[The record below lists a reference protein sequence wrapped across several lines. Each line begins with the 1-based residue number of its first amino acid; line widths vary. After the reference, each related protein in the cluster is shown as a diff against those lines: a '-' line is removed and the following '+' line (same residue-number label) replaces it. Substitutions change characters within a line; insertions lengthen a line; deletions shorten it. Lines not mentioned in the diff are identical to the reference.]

1 MILTKKCVRHSIVFV
16 LIVFCITPV
25 ISPAFSQ
32 ESVILQLILNEENKG
47 DFFLFS
53 APDSDIWIKR
63 NELDQ
68 LGLKEGLGRDI
79 QFNGETFVS
88 LGSITGLEFSI
99 NYEDVSLVITAN
111 PQLFKEHSV
120 DISYK
125 KPYKVTY
132 TTGKSAFLNYAFIY
146 DHETVDTLLDISG
159 ELGISIGN
167 YFGMSTF
174 IYEDTEDT
182 NDFLRL
188 TTNITLDNRDK
199 LTTTT
204 FGDFSASSGTLG
216 STAVLGGINFSKNF
230 SIDPYLLK
238 FPSLD
243 LTGTL
248 ETPSE
253 LEIYLDNFLVR
264 KEKLPPG
271 EFSFSDIPATV
282 GLGAARISI
291 RDAYGREHIISKP
304 YYYTDRLLKQGLHE
318 YSYSLGAIR
327 EDFGEKSFSYGKPAF
342 LSFHNYGFSERLTVG
357 YTAEASNDLINMGQT
372 ASLLVF
378 DFGVLDSVVAVSNS
392 SEKTGLS
399 GLLGYSFQ
407 SRNINIT
414 TSLQSSS
421 KEYSNFT
428 MTPSDDKARLEFSS
442 TVGTGG
448 KKTGF
453 ITVGYTYSDFYESVT
468 TSRIDVS
475 YNKALTKQTTFFMT
489 ASETKD
495 IDTSDQ
501 IFLGLNI
508 YFGRDVSAN
517 LSLASRD
524 GSETNKV
531 GIQKSLPI
539 GPGFGY
545 KAEVENIHDDNDID
559 SDLQYQN
566 QFGLF
571 EAGFNNKVRDNG
583 YRLAFSGGT
592 GYIDNSVFFSRP
604 VKDSFAKVKINE
616 LDGVRVYYYGNEI
629 DRTDEQGEAI
639 IPNLRSFHDNRID
652 IENRDIPIN
661 YTIPSLTQ
669 YISPSYRSGA
679 LVEFNISKIQGIVGT
694 VIMVI
699 DGDKI
704 PAEFASL
711 HIRTENGIMEGLVG
725 TEGEFYLEN
734 IPSGK
739 HMAELVYKGNKCE
752 FNMII
757 PESEEMLIDL
767 GEISCMAE

>member
-1 MILTKKCVRHSIVFV
+1 MRHSIVLV
-16 LIVFCITPV
+16 LIVFCITPF
-25 ISPAFSQ
+25 IRTAFSQ

-47 DFFLFS
+47 DFFLYS
-53 APDSDIWIKR
+53 APDNDIWIKR
-63 NELDQ
+63 DELDQ

-99 NYEDVSLVITAN
+99 NYEDVSLVITAV
-111 PQLFKEHSV
+111 PQLFKAHSI
-120 DISYK
+120 DISYN

-159 ELGISIGN
+159 ELGVSIGN

-182 NDFLRL
+182 DDFLRL
-188 TTNITLDNRDK
+188 MTNITLDNRDK

-204 FGDFSASSGTLG
+204 FGDFSASSGRSG

-318 YSYSLGAIR
+318 YSYSLGARR

-342 LSFHNYGFSERLTVG
+342 LSFHNYGLSERLTVG
-357 YTAEASNDLINMGQT
+357 YTAEASNNLINMGQT

-378 DFGVLDSVVAVSNS
+378 DLGVLDSVVAVSNS

-421 KEYSNFT
+421 KEYSNLT
-428 MTPSDDKARLEFSS
+428 MTPSDDKARLAFSS

-448 KKTGF
+448 KRTGF
-453 ITVGYTYSDFYESVT
+453 ITIGYTYSDFYESVT
-468 TSRIDVS
+468 TSRIAVS
-475 YNKALTKQTTFFMT
+475 YNKAVTKQTTFFMI
-489 ASETKD
+489 ASESRAIK
-495 IDTSDQ
+495 TSDQ

-508 YFGRDVSAN
+508 YFGKDVSGN

-524 GSETNKV
+524 GSETSKV

-539 GPGFGY
+539 GRGFGY
-545 KAEVENIHDDNDID
+545 KAEVENIHGDNDID

-566 QFGLF
+566 KFGLF
-571 EAGFNNKVRDNG
+571 EAGFNNKVRDYG
-583 YRLAFSGGT
+583 YRLAFSGGA
-592 GYIDNSVFFSRP
+592 GYIDNSVFLSRP
-604 VKDSFAKVKINE
+604 VKDSFAKVKINDLE
-616 LDGVRVYYYGNEI
+616 GVRVYYYGNEI
-629 DRTDEQGEAI
+629 DRTDEKGEAI

-679 LVEFNISKIQGIVGT
+679 LVEFNVSKIQGIVGT

-699 DGDKI
+699 DGKKI

-711 HIRTENGIMEGLVG
+711 HIRTEDGIMEGLVG

-739 HMAELVYKGNKCE
+739 HMAELVYRGKKCE
-752 FNMII
+752 FSIII

-767 GEISCMAE
+767 GEISCIAE

>member
-1 MILTKKCVRHSIVFV
+1 VRHSIVLV
-16 LIVFCITPV
+16 LIVFFITPF
-25 ISPAFSQ
+25 IRTAFSQ

-47 DFFLFS
+47 DFFLYS
-53 APDSDIWIKR
+53 APDNDIWIKR
-63 NELDQ
+63 DELDK
-68 LGLKEGLGRDI
+68 LGLKEGLGKDI

-88 LGSITGLEFSI
+88 LASITGLEFSI
-99 NYEDVSLVITAN
+99 NHEDVSLVITAV
-111 PQLFKEHSV
+111 PQLFKAHSV

-159 ELGISIGN
+159 ELGVSIGN

-182 NDFLRL
+182 DDFLRL
-188 TTNITLDNRDK
+188 MTNITLNNRDK

-318 YSYSLGAIR
+318 YSYSLGARR

-342 LSFHNYGFSERLTVG
+342 LSFHNYGLSEKLTLG
-357 YTAEASNDLINMGQT
+357 YTAEASDDLINMGQT

-378 DFGVLDSVVAVSNS
+378 DLGVLDSVVAVSNS

-407 SRNINIT
+407 SRNINIM

-421 KEYSNFT
+421 KEYSNLT
-428 MTPSDDKARLEFSS
+428 MKPEDDKARLAFSS

-448 KKTGF
+448 KRTGF

-468 TSRIDVS
+468 TSRIAVS

-489 ASETKD
+489 ASESRA
-495 IDTSDQ
+495 IETSDQ

-508 YFGRDVSAN
+508 YFGKDVSGN

-524 GSETNKV
+524 GSETSKV

-539 GPGFGY
+539 GSGFGY

-566 QFGLF
+566 KFGLF

-583 YRLAFSGGT
+583 YRLAFSGGA
-592 GYIDNSVFFSRP
+592 GYIDNSVFLSRP
-604 VKDSFAKVKINE
+604 VKDSFAKVKINDLE
-616 LDGVRVYYYGNEI
+616 GVRVYYYGNEI
-629 DRTDEQGEAI
+629 DRTDKKGETI

-661 YTIPSLTQ
+661 YTIPSLTR
-669 YISPSYRSGA
+669 YISPSFRSGA
-679 LVEFNISKIQGIVGT
+679 LVEFNVSKIQGIVGT

-699 DGDKI
+699 DGKKI
-704 PAEFASL
+704 PAEFAEL
-711 HIRTENGIMEGLVG
+711 HINTEDGIMEGLVG

-739 HMAELVYKGNKCE
+739 HMAELVYRGKKCE
-752 FNMII
+752 FSIII

-767 GEISCMAE
+767 GEISCKAER

>member
-1 MILTKKCVRHSIVFV
+1 MRHSIVLV
-16 LIVFCITPV
+16 LIVFCITPF
-25 ISPAFSQ
+25 ISTAFSQ

-47 DFFLFS
+47 DFFLLS
-53 APDSDIWIKR
+53 APDNDIWIKR
-63 NELDQ
+63 DELDM

-88 LGSITGLEFSI
+88 LESITGLEYSI
-99 NYEDVSLVITAN
+99 NYEDVSLVITAV
-111 PQLFKEHSV
+111 PQLFKKHSV

-159 ELGISIGN
+159 ELGVSIGN

-174 IYEDTEDT
+174 IYEDTEDA

-188 TTNITLDNRDK
+188 MTNITLDNRDK

-204 FGDFSASSGTLG
+204 VGDFSASSGTLG

-253 LEIYLDNFLVR
+253 LEIYLDDFLVR

-318 YSYSLGAIR
+318 YSYSLGARR

-342 LSFHNYGFSERLTVG
+342 LSFHNYGLSERLTVG

-378 DFGVLDSVVAVSNS
+378 DLGVLDSVVAVSNS
-392 SEKTGLS
+392 SEKTGLT

-421 KEYSNFT
+421 KKYSNLT
-428 MTPSDDKARLEFSS
+428 MKPEDDKARLAFSS

-448 KKTGF
+448 KRTGF

-468 TSRIDVS
+468 TTRIALS

-489 ASETKD
+489 ASESRA
-495 IDTSDQ
+495 IETSDQ

-508 YFGRDVSAN
+508 YFGKDVSGN

-524 GSETNKV
+524 GSEISKV

-539 GPGFGY
+539 GRGFGY
-545 KAEVENIHDDNDID
+545 KAEVENIHGDNDID

-566 QFGLF
+566 KFGLF
-571 EAGFNNKVRDNG
+571 EAGFNNKVRDYG
-583 YRLAFSGGT
+583 YRLAFSGGA
-592 GYIDNSVFFSRP
+592 GYIDNSVFLSRP
-604 VKDSFAKVKINE
+604 VKDSFAKVKINDLE
-616 LDGVRVYYYGNEI
+616 GVRVYYYGNEI
-629 DRTDEQGEAI
+629 DRTDEKGEAI

-679 LVEFNISKIQGIVGT
+679 LVEFNVSKIQGIVGT
-694 VIMVI
+694 VIMMI
-699 DGDKI
+699 DGNNI

-711 HIRTENGIMEGLVG
+711 HIRTEDGIMEGLVG

-739 HMAELVYKGNKCE
+739 HMAELVYRGKKCE

-757 PESEEMLIDL
+757 PDSEEMLIDL
-767 GEISCMAE
+767 GEISCNAE

>member
-1 MILTKKCVRHSIVFV
+1 MRHSIVLV
-16 LIVFCITPV
+16 LIVFFITPF
-25 ISPAFSQ
+25 IRTAFSQ

-47 DFFLFS
+47 DFFLYS
-53 APDSDIWIKR
+53 APDNDIWIKR
-63 NELDQ
+63 DELDK
-68 LGLKEGLGRDI
+68 LGLKEGLGKDI

-88 LGSITGLEFSI
+88 LASITGLEFSI
-99 NYEDVSLVITAN
+99 NHEDVSLVITAV
-111 PQLFKEHSV
+111 PQLFKAHSV

-159 ELGISIGN
+159 ELGVSIGN

-182 NDFLRL
+182 DDFLRL
-188 TTNITLDNRDK
+188 MTNITLNNRDK

-318 YSYSLGAIR
+318 YSYSLGARR

-342 LSFHNYGFSERLTVG
+342 LSFHNYGLSEKLTLG

-372 ASLLVF
+372 ASLLIF

-407 SRNINIT
+407 SRNINIM

-421 KEYSNFT
+421 KEYSNLT
-428 MTPSDDKARLEFSS
+428 MKPEDDKARLAFSS

-448 KKTGF
+448 KRTGF

-468 TSRIDVS
+468 TSRIAVS

-489 ASETKD
+489 ASESRA
-495 IDTSDQ
+495 IETSDQ

-508 YFGRDVSAN
+508 YFGKDVSGN

-524 GSETNKV
+524 GSETSKV

-539 GPGFGY
+539 GSGFGY

-566 QFGLF
+566 KFGLF

-583 YRLAFSGGT
+583 YRLAFSGGA
-592 GYIDNSVFFSRP
+592 GYIDNSVFLSRP
-604 VKDSFAKVKINE
+604 VKDSFAKVKINDLE
-616 LDGVRVYYYGNEI
+616 GVRVYYYGNEI
-629 DRTDEQGEAI
+629 DRTDKKGETI

-661 YTIPSLTQ
+661 YTIPSLTR
-669 YISPSYRSGA
+669 YISPSFRSGA
-679 LVEFNISKIQGIVGT
+679 LVEFNVSKLQGIVGT

-699 DGDKI
+699 DGKKI
-704 PAEFASL
+704 PAEFAEL
-711 HIRTENGIMEGLVG
+711 HINTEDGIMEGLVG

-739 HMAELVYKGNKCE
+739 HMAELVYRGKKCE
-752 FNMII
+752 FSIII

-767 GEISCMAE
+767 GEISCKAER